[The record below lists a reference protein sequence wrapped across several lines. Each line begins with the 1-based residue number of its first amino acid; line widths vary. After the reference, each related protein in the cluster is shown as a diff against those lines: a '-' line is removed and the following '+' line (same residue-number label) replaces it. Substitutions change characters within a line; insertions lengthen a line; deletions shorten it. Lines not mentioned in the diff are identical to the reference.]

1 MDINNVLS
9 YSLHIKT
16 GKYAFGNCNTIFNAN
31 YFSNYSFYV
40 YKYAAII
47 CKKKY
52 AVMYQFFK
60 KNIIKYDAYFIINF
74 RLILHL

>member
-47 CKKKY
+47 C
-52 AVMYQFFK
+52 
-60 KNIIKYDAYFIINF
+60 IISLYIKRQAGVIRDKRSYINTDVQK
-74 RLILHL
+74 